1 MCDTD
6 TLSTLSEEEYRC
18 GCAEVIKYGVL
29 FDRGFFDS
37 LRRTPV
43 SGQYEDVIAACV
55 AFKRDAVEADEFDR
69 GARRLLNLGH
79 SFGHAVESCSG
90 FTVRH
95 GEAVAIGMAM
105 IARAAAARGICAE
118 ACRDEILS
126 LLRAYELPTRT
137 SLPAAE
143 LLAALRRDKKRG
155 GDTLRLIV
163 PREIG
168 RCEIVPV
175 SLAEAGEWLRDGGAL

>member
-1 MCDTD
+1 
-6 TLSTLSEEEYRC
+6 
-18 GCAEVIKYGVL
+18 
-29 FDRGFFDS
+29 
-37 LRRTPV
+37 
-43 SGQYEDVIAACV
+43 
-55 AFKRDAVEADEFDR
+55 
-69 GARRLLNLGH
+69 
-79 SFGHAVESCSG
+79 
-90 FTVRH
+90 
-95 GEAVAIGMAM
+95 MAM
-105 IARAAAARGICAE
+105 IARAAAARGMCSK

-126 LLRAYELPTRT
+126 LLDSYALPTRT